1 MFKIFKNRDEILQA
15 DKKATPIPDGE
26 LNESDMQ
33 ELLAKLVIHQDK
45 QN

>member
-1 MFKIFKNRDEILQA
+1 MKSFKPI
-15 DKKATPIPDGE
+15 KKTTPIPDGE
-26 LNESDMQ
+26 LNENDMQ